1 MYLRAAAWGKD
12 MSTIQKWGNS
22 LAIRIPQTLA
32 GQLSVE
38 EGAAVD
44 LQVRGGELVIR
55 PIRSKKLSLCELLK
69 NCRPSQLHG
78 ETDFGADLGREVVD

>member
-1 MYLRAAAWGKD
+1 

-22 LAIRIPQTLA
+22 LAIRIPQALA
-32 GQLSVE
+32 GRLSVA

-44 LQVRGGELVIR
+44 LEVRGGELVIR
-55 PIRSKKLSLCELLK
+55 PIRSKKLSFCELLK

-78 ETDFGADLGREVVD
+78 ETDFGADVGLEVIE